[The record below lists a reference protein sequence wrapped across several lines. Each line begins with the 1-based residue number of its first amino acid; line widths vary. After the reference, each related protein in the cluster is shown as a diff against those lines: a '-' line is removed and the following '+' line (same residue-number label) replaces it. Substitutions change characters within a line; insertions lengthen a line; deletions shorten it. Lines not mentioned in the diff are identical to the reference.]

1 MTEETQVIENT
12 EVTENQTEQVVPS
25 KWEQVAIDQGW
36 KPKEEWE
43 GDPDDWRPAK
53 EFVERGELFSK
64 ISGQNN
70 EIKELRKALNYLVDH
85 HKKVKE
91 TEYSRALTELKAMKK
106 EALVEGDPD
115 KVVEVDEAISQLK
128 EQQKSVEAN
137 SQEVQGNRQ
146 PSPMFVE
153 FVKHNTW
160 YISDPEMK
168 EFADEVGIGYFNTH
182 PGASEADT
190 YKHVLSRVQKQ
201 FPDRFQRKVTS
212 QSVEGA
218 AANSSVTAKT
228 SAKEYPL
235 TEDERRT
242 MMTFVRS
249 GVMTKE
255 NYITE
260 LKKIKGEA

>member
-1 MTEETQVIENT
+1 MTEETQVT
-12 EVTENQTEQVVPS
+12 ESTVVTETPEQVEVVPN
-25 KWEQVAIDQGW
+25 KLEQSAMDQGW

-64 ISGQNN
+64 ISGQNS

-91 TEYSRALTELKAMKK
+91 TEYSRALTELKNMKK

-115 KVVEVDEAISQLK
+115 KVVEVDEAISTLK
-128 EQQKSVEAN
+128 EQQKAN
-137 SQEVQGNRQ
+137 TESSDDVKSTRQ
-146 PSPMFVE
+146 PSPLFID
-153 FVKHNTW
+153 FVKQNPW
-160 YISDPEMK
+160 YISDAEMK
-168 EFADEVGIGYFNTH
+168 EFADEIGIGYFNTH
-182 PGASEADT
+182 PGANETET

-201 FPDRFQRKVTS
+201 FPDRFQRKVTK
-212 QSVEGA
+212 QTVEGA
-218 AANSSVTAKT
+218 GSPSSNRNT

-249 GVMTKE
+249 NIMTKDE
-255 NYITE
+255 YIAE
-260 LKKIKGEA
+260 LKKVKGEA